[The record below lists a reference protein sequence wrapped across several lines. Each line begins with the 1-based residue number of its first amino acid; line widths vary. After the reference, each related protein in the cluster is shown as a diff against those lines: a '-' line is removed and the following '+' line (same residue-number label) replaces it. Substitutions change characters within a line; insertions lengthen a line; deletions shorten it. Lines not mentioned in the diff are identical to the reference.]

1 MYKRQV
7 DATTG
12 EADAILRR
20 TLNMEEVRNDLGTE
34 ALYLL
39 SNNFAEQDSSLS
51 KCRAST
57 LKRHE
62 LVILLLEIHT
72 ILHSFLSEPSRECS
86 NALANY
92 IAEARCLISSATLN
106 TDQQSQCMQK
116 FAEIGEMCKRSGA
129 AEVIFKTEFESF
141 KKHIQEIAVMSVE
154 RCHAFGSVAAA
165 PLDEKRIWENNL
177 SLEAAGAVVGQASP

>member
-1 MYKRQV
+1 MDVLSLAAEHDIWDLIVECLNRMTDLPAPGEV

-12 EADAILRR
+12 EADAILRH

-39 SNNFAEQDSSLS
+39 SNNLAEQDSSLS

-62 LVILLLEIHT
+62 LVILLLAIHT
-72 ILHSFLSEPSRECS
+72 ILHSFISEPSRECS

-92 IAEARCLISSATLN
+92 IAEARCLVSSATLN

-116 FAEIGEMCKRSGA
+116 FAEI
-129 AEVIFKTEFESF
+129 
-141 KKHIQEIAVMSVE
+141 
-154 RCHAFGSVAAA
+154 
-165 PLDEKRIWENNL
+165 D
-177 SLEAAGAVVGQASP
+177 